1 MVGTVLQCHTKME
14 NSERFT
20 RHYYEHRSVDDSK
33 NIEFPNLSGL
43 IKDIVKALRNHSLY
57 HAIKRRMISF
67 QGRHDKYK
75 KQTKHHS

>member
-43 IKDIVKALRNHSLY
+43 IKRYCESPEKSFT
-57 HAIKRRMISF
+57 IS
-67 QGRHDKYK
+67 RHK
-75 KQTKHHS
+75 KKNDLLSRKT